1 MYTYGCRFF
10 GELFLFCFVF
20 QSGALFLAICILE
33 QKPVLYFAEI
43 WSKQLPF
50 ALFIDVSMVSLAF
63 STVFIDLPKVFI
75 DFP

>member
-1 MYTYGCRFF
+1 MDADFL

-50 ALFIDVSMVSLAF
+50 ALFIDVSMVLLAF